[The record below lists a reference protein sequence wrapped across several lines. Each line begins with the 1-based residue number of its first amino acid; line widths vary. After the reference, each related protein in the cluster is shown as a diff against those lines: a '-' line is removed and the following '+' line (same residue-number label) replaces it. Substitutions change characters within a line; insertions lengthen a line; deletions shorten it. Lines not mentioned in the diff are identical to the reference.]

1 MRLPWARKVNIASYL
16 VGECESWY
24 TSVVGVS
31 KKHQELNVATGLVW
45 LQAFADK
52 FHVDTAKWS
61 VQRLD
66 DTFGYQGLPDEAIAE
81 KLADFLAAKYRVQT
95 HVYEPM
101 GSHWQVV
108 VMRK

>member
-1 MRLPWARKVNIASYL
+1 VDQH
-16 VGECESWY
+16 ESWY
-24 TSVVGVS
+24 TSVVAIS
-31 KKHQELNVATGLVW
+31 KKLQKLDVATGLLW
-45 LQAFADK
+45 LQAFSDR
-52 FHVDTAKWS
+52 FNIDTAKWS
-61 VQRLD
+61 VQPLD

-101 GSHWQVV
+101 GSRWQVV

>member
-1 MRLPWARKVNIASYL
+1 VDEH
-16 VGECESWY
+16 GSWY
-24 TSVVGVS
+24 TRGVATS
-31 KKHQELNVATGLVW
+31 KKFQKLDVATGVVW

-61 VQRLD
+61 VQPLD

-108 VMRK
+108 VMQK

>member
-1 MRLPWARKVNIASYL
+1 MSI
-16 VGECESWY
+16 VGIP
-24 TSVVGVS
+24 
-31 KKHQELNVATGLVW
+31 KKLQNLDAATGLVW

-52 FHVDTAKWS
+52 YHIDTTKWS

-66 DTFGYQGLPDEAIAE
+66 DTFGYQGLPDQVIAE